1 MKEKQKRS
9 PRVVIAFVLASIMIL
24 ITVSVLEVFVASFV
38 VPSRAEERGLDSWR
52 EDYRWDAFFVHGY
65 GDKDKEAFL
74 AAHAPSDGDYYYS
87 ARSTWFNTDGAT
99 VLLCWL
105 TYDDPDVYASA
116 KQSRLDYA
124 AKKAESD
131 PKPLSETRAFGFA
144 FCSFDDIMKVT
155 KGRGK
160 NKHID
165 YEALGYNDE
174 TLTLVFLRFDASGSR
189 EKRYMKLANTDYEAF
204 LSHYYGE
211 WFDWEAGVGIHLPE

>member
-52 EDYRWDAFFVHGY
+52 ENYRWDAFFVHSY
-65 GDKDKEAFL
+65 GEKDKAAFL
-74 AAHAPSDGDYYYS
+74 AVHAPSDGDYYYS
-87 ARSTWFNTDGAT
+87 ARSTWFNADGTT

-116 KQSRLDYA
+116 KASRLHYVA
-124 AKKAESD
+124 AYRNSFHSAE
-131 PKPLSETRAFGFA
+131 AFGFSFCCHRTPTKAMQHSTKKLRHEA
-144 FCSFDDIMKVT
+144 F
-155 KGRGK
+155 
-160 NKHID
+160 
-165 YEALGYNDE
+165 GYNDE
-174 TLTLVFLRFDASGSR
+174 TRTLVFVGFDAHGKK
-189 EKRYMKLANTDYEAF
+189 EKKYAALAETDYEAF

>member
-52 EDYRWDAFFVHGY
+52 ENYRWDAFFEHGY
-65 GDKDKEAFL
+65 VDTDKAAFL
-74 AAHAPSDGDYYYS
+74 AAHDPSDGDYYYS
-87 ARSTWFNTDGAT
+87 ARSTWFNADGAT

-116 KQSRLDYA
+116 KASRLHYVA
-124 AKKAESD
+124 AYRGTFHSAE
-131 PKPLSETRAFGFA
+131 AFGFSFCCHRTPIQAMQHSTKKLQHEA
-144 FCSFDDIMKVT
+144 F
-155 KGRGK
+155 
-160 NKHID
+160 
-165 YEALGYNDE
+165 GYNDE
-174 TLTLVFLRFDASGSR
+174 TRTLVFVGFDAHGDKER
-189 EKRYMKLANTDYEAF
+189 AYAALANTDYEAF

>member
-52 EDYRWDAFFVHGY
+52 ENFRWDAFFVHGY

-87 ARSTWFNTDGAT
+87 ARSTWFNTDGVA

-105 TYDDPDVYASA
+105 TYDDPDVYAAA
-116 KQSRLDYA
+116 KASRLNYVVAHRDA
-124 AKKAESD
+124 FHSAE
-131 PKPLSETRAFGFA
+131 AFGFSFCCHRTPTDAMQHSTKKLQHEA
-144 FCSFDDIMKVT
+144 F
-155 KGRGK
+155 
-160 NKHID
+160 
-165 YEALGYNDE
+165 GYNDE
-174 TLTLVFLRFDASGSR
+174 TRTLLFVGFDAHGDKER
-189 EKRYMKLANTDYEAF
+189 AYAALADTDYEAF

-211 WFDWEAGVGIHLPE
+211 WFDWENGVGIHLPE